1 MRLIT
6 SLVAVGLLMPTVGL
20 AQGAKPVTPQFMC
33 GLVTK
38 AQIEKLIGQ
47 KLYDEGEGMDL
58 GGGGALCNWGGGDAQ
73 IMLFTGPKSETNW
86 EGMLKSFKQEKT
98 PRHPVPGLGGPA
110 YVIYPPTKNEYQSVV
125 AMVVVKMGQ
134 NTLVVSTAVK
144 KGEPAEKAL
153 GPTVE
158 LAKLV
163 MPKVK

>member
-1 MRLIT
+1 MRWFM
-6 SLVAVGLLMPTVGL
+6 SVVAIGLLVPAAGV
-20 AQGAKPVTPQFMC
+20 AQGAKPVTPQFIC

-47 KLYDEGEGMDL
+47 KLYDEGEPADM
-58 GGGGALCNWGGGDAQ
+58 GGAKLCNWDGGEAQ
-73 IMLFTGPKSETNW
+73 IMFFTGPGSEAKW
-86 EGMLKSFKQEKT
+86 EGMLRSFKQDKT

-110 YVIYPPTKNEYQSVV
+110 YVIYPPTRNQYQSVV

-158 LAKLV
+158 LTRLV
-163 MPKVK
+163 MPKLQ